1 MKIKLA
7 LLIVFV
13 LAFSCGDKP
22 EGGAVKIYYG
32 EDICEKCKMIISE
45 KVFAAQYQ
53 LSVGKTVKFDDLG
66 CMFHYMEGEEKALI
80 SAVYVMDYDSKVWI
94 DGKNAYYV
102 WTENISTPMGH
113 GIVALRDSQEAKEHA
128 NKEKGKYL
136 GGLKGA
142 SDWVLKDMKNNLD

>member
-13 LAFSCGDKP
+13 LVFSCGDKP
-22 EGGAVKIYYG
+22 EGGPVKIYYG
-32 EDICEKCKMIISE
+32 EDICERCKMIISE
-45 KVFAAQYQ
+45 KDFAAQYQ
-53 LSVGKTVKFDDLG
+53 VSTGKTVKFDDLG
-66 CMFHYMEGEEKALI
+66 CMFHYMDGANKAQM
-80 SAVYVMDYDSKVWI
+80 SAVYVMDYDSKQWV
-94 DGKNAYYV
+94 DGESAYYV

-113 GIVALRDSQEAKEHA
+113 GVVALKDSREAAELS

-136 GGLKGA
+136 GSLKSA